1 MYRLGLLLILLL
13 SNTCFAELDW
23 DIALEGLH
31 RSEANKKRDVYRHPR
46 ETLEFFGLQEGQT
59 VVELSPGGGWYS
71 EILAPLT
78 REGTFYAAHF
88 NANTSSGYAKKSLG
102 RYLQK
107 LGSNMDIY
115 GEVIVSELPFGDESE
130 IAPEGSVDIV
140 LGKFL
145 GAFLFLALITLAT
158 AYMPA
163 LIFVHGKVSLGQI
176 LVGYTGLLSLGA
188 ATIAIGTFSSAIA
201 RNQLLAAV
209 LGAGILVFILLGWMM
224 GQVTEAPLNGI
235 FSYTAIFDRH
245 FQPFM
250 KGRLNTEGLVYF
262 ASICFAFLLLAVRSL
277 QLRRLR

>member
-1 MYRLGLLLILLL
+1 MKAITLLVQR
-13 SNTCFAELDW
+13 ELKSYFD
-23 DIALEGLH
+23 
-31 RSEANKKRDVYRHPR
+31 
-46 ETLEFFGLQEGQT
+46 T
-59 VVELSPGGGWYS
+59 GWGWT
-71 EILAPLT
+71 ILALVLVLDGVMFNAFALGT
-78 REGTFYAAHF
+78 RERYSADVLSDFFYF
-88 NANTSSGYAKKSLG
+88 SSGTTMIAGVLLTMRLIAEERQTGTLTLLQTAPIRSL
-102 RYLQK
+102 
-107 LGSNMDIY
+107 
-115 GEVIVSELPFGDESE
+115 
-130 IAPEGSVDIV
+130 DIV

-145 GAFLFLALITLAT
+145 GAFLFLALITLST